1 MSIKTEEK
9 KLQSPFAYN
18 LIYIY
23 EIHDE
28 DHKNCLKIGK
38 ASFSTNEKIDIHAQ
52 NTEQLNKSARDR
64 INQQTGTSAVRYYLK
79 HTEIAIKEEIKDG
92 KKQMVSFLDDDVHE
106 VLINS
111 GIHRAKF
118 NLDANPREWFKVEL
132 QTAINAIKAVKEG
145 RKSLNNSE
153 INSAFQGITLYP
165 NQEDAVEKTLTTFK
179 HSNSMLWD
187 AKMRFGK
194 TITALELVK
203 RMSKLPNAYG
213 NIKKV
218 IIATHRPEVIEQWFG
233 DFKTVF
239 YEKDSTWK
247 FGSKVKGFGLPVE
260 DLIKNDNFICFASL
274 QDLRGAKLVGGN
286 FVKNQELYNT
296 KWDLLIID
304 EAHEGTLTER
314 GENVFKGLID
324 DSKDHKTKVL
334 RLSGTPFNIIDQ
346 YTTNEIYSWS
356 YIDEQEA
363 KQNWDYFKNPK
374 NPYAKMPKMNVY
386 TYDLGTIINNPHYLD
401 DKMFNFGEFFRVWT
415 GNKEEDIAD
424 DGTPITVSKDKV
436 GKFVHEQDVVKFL
449 NLLSKE
455 DESNNYPFSTKEYQD
470 YFKHTLWMLPGV
482 KEAHALSLLLNNH
495 EVFGHGNFKI
505 VNVAG
510 DGDEIEENNEEALR
524 KTKRALDKVK
534 DAIAKNERTIT
545 LSCQRLTTGVT
556 VPEWTAVFMLYG
568 SSQVAAQRYM
578 QTIFRVQSPANIDGK
593 IKENCFV
600 FEFAPDRALKVLA
613 KTAHLSHQAGKVNS
627 PETKKLMEKLLEF
640 CPVIAINGSQMNA
653 YDVPMMI
660 KQLKSAYIDDIVDSG
675 FENKRIY
682 NLEQLRLENID
693 LKDFEGCDHILKGAS
708 QTKNSKLVKVTENDL
723 DKKDGGTV
731 TIKEKQEKT
740 PEQKQKEK
748 EAQNAMRILNAI
760 MTKVPLMVYGLTLD
774 EDKEITYDNFTTLID
789 DASWNEFMPKDA
801 TKEKFKLFK
810 KYIDTEMFELCNEEL
825 RNQVNAANKLS
836 INERIK
842 RLTPLFLKF
851 RNPDKETVLTP
862 WRVVNMHLGDCL
874 GGYNFYN
881 ENYSVVLDEPR
892 FIDHGQ
898 VTNQVLK
905 NKEAKILEI
914 NSKTGLYPLYVTY
927 SLFRARLNSPLE
939 NRTDRNIWKET
950 VEKNIFVV
958 CRTKMAE
965 AITKRTL
972 VGNDRNIKVNVM
984 TIDNMIEDLRKKPD
998 DVISKIL
1005 NKTEWNIQEGGK
1017 MKFDAIVGNPPY
1029 QMSDG
1034 GAQASAT
1041 PVYNLF
1047 VDVSKKL
1054 NANYISMIM
1063 PSRWMTGGKGLDKFR
1078 DDMIHDKHFLVL
1090 HDYLN
1095 PKECFSNVDIKGGVC
1110 YFLRDKNTESRC
1122 EIYSHTTEGLYES
1135 TRYLAE
1141 ENDDIFI
1148 RDNRLL
1154 QIKNRVFAIQ
1164 TEMFDSIVSAS
1175 KPYGLRAET
1184 MLKAS
1189 KYGLPDFSNEPYENG
1204 YRILGLGEKQKRM
1217 WKYMPK
1223 DYPIPKRN
1231 IALNKYKVFIAEA
1244 YGCGAIG
1251 EVASTPVLSTP
1262 VLSTPGEL
1270 CTETF
1275 LQIGPFETK
1284 VEANNCCKY
1293 IYTKFFRAMVGIQ
1306 KQTQHTTQKAY
1317 RFVPLQNFTD
1327 KSDIDWSKSVT
1338 EIDKQLYKKYNL
1350 TPEEIDFIEKTVKPM
1365 E

>member
-1 MSIKTEEK
+1 MTTTKDK
-9 KLQSPFAYN
+9 KLQSPFEYN

-23 EIHDE
+23 EIPDE
-28 DHKNCLKIGK
+28 EHKHCLKIGK
-38 ASFSTNEKIDIHAQ
+38 ASFSTNEKVSFDEQ
-52 NTEQLNKSARDR
+52 NTDLLNKSAKAR

-79 HTEIAIKEEIKDG
+79 HTEVAIKKVVNDG
-92 KKQMVSFLDDDVHE
+92 KERLLAFLDDDVHE
-106 VLINS
+106 VLLNS
-111 GIHRAKF
+111 GIKRAKF
-118 NLDANPREWFKVEL
+118 DLDANPREWFRVEL

-153 INSAFQGITLYP
+153 INSEFKGITLYP
-165 NQEDAVEKTLTTFK
+165 NQEMAVSKTMSTFK
-179 HSNSMLWD
+179 HSNTMLWD

-194 TITALELVK
+194 TVAALELVK
-203 RMSKLPNAYG
+203 RMSKRPKDYG
-213 NIKKV
+213 DIKKI
-218 IIATHRPEVIEQWFG
+218 IIATHRPEVIEQWFD
-233 DFKTVF
+233 DFRKIF

-260 DLIKNDNFICFASL
+260 DLINNDKYICFASL

-286 FVKNQELYNT
+286 FVKNQELYDT

-314 GENVFKGLID
+314 GESVFKGLID
-324 DSKDHKTKVL
+324 ESKEHKTKVL

-346 YTTNEIYSWS
+346 YTTDEIYSWS

-415 GNKEEDIAD
+415 GNKEEDITD
-424 DGTPITVSKDKV
+424 DGTPVTVGKDKI
-436 GKFVHEQDVVKFL
+436 GKFIHEQDVINFL

-495 EVFGHGNFKI
+495 KVFGHGNFRI

-534 DAIAKNERTIT
+534 EAIEKNERTIT

-578 QTIFRVQSPANIDGK
+578 QTIFRVQSPANIDGM
-593 IKENCFV
+593 IKDNCFV

-613 KTAHLSHQAGKVNS
+613 KTAHLSHQAGTVNS
-627 PETKKLMEKLLEF
+627 TETKKLMEKLLQF

-682 NLEQLRLENID
+682 NLEQLKLENID
-693 LKDFEGCDHILKGAS
+693 LKDFENCGNILKGAS
-708 QTKNSKLVKVTENDL
+708 QTKNSKLVKVTESDL
-723 DKKDGGTV
+723 DKKDGGTT
-731 TIKEKQEKT
+731 TIKSKQQKT
-740 PEQKQKEK
+740 PEQKEKGK
-748 EAQNAMRILNAI
+748 EAKNAIRILNAI
-760 MTKVPLMVYGLTLD
+760 ITKVPLMVYGLTLD
-774 EDKEITYDNFTTLID
+774 ESKEITYDNFTDLID

-801 TKEKFKLFK
+801 TKAKFKLFK

-972 VGNDRNIKVNVM
+972 VGNDKNTKVNVM
-984 TIDNMIEDLRKKPD
+984 TIENMIEDLKTKPD
-998 DVISKIL
+998 DVVSKIL
-1005 NKTEWNIQEGGK
+1005 NKTEWNIQDGGK
-1017 MKFDAIVGNPPY
+1017 MKFDAVVGNPPY
-1029 QMSDG
+1029 QENLENRSE
-1034 GAQASAT
+1034 QP
-1041 PVYNLF
+1041 PVYHLFYNIAFNL
-1047 VDVSKKL
+1047 SKKVTL
-1054 NANYISMIM
+1054 ITPARFLFNA
-1063 PSRWMTGGKGLDKFR
+1063 GKT
-1078 DDMIHDKHFLVL
+1078 
-1090 HDYLN
+1090 
-1095 PKECFSNVDIKGGVC
+1095 PKEWNEKVLSDPHFKVVDYIANSKDIFPTVEIKGGVSIT
-1110 YFLRDKNTESRC
+1110 YRDEDQSFGAIGLYVKNEILNNILSKVKTITNEYLDSI
-1122 EIYSHTTEGLYES
+1122 IYSNTSYKYSKKLFEEHPDFATRVSGGS
-1135 TRYLAE
+1135 SRYLSSSVFDKLSE
-1141 ENDDIFI
+1141 MFFDNP
-1148 RDNRLL
+1148 RDNNEKY
-1154 QIKNRVFAIQ
+1154 IKIIGRQNSHRVEYYTKLKYLIPPQ
-1164 TEMFDSIVSAS
+1164 NFD
-1175 KPYGLRAET
+1175 
-1184 MLKAS
+1184 
-1189 KYGLPDFSNEPYENG
+1189 
-1204 YRILGLGEKQKRM
+1204 
-1217 WKYMPK
+1217 
-1223 DYPIPKRN
+1223 
-1231 IALNKYKVFIAEA
+1231 KYKVFISSSNGTGEF
-1244 YGCGAIG
+1244 GEILTMPFLGEPNVGA
-1251 EVASTPVLSTP
+1251 
-1262 VLSTPGEL
+1262 
-1270 CTETF
+1270 TETF
-1275 LQIGPFETK
+1275 VSIGDFNKKSDAE
-1284 VEANNCCKY
+1284 NLIKY
-1293 IYTKFFRAMVGIQ
+1293 IKSKFARTLLGTLKV
-1306 KQTQHTTQKAY
+1306 TQGNKNSW
-1317 RFVPLQNFTD
+1317 VWSNIPLQDFTD
-1327 KSDIDWSKSVT
+1327 KSDIDWSKPVA
-1338 EIDKQLYKKYNL
+1338 EIDQQLYKKYNL
-1350 TPEEIDFIEKTVKPM
+1350 TQEEIDFIEKSIKPM

>member
-23 EIHDE
+23 EIPDE

-118 NLDANPREWFKVEL
+118 DLDANPREWFKVEL

-304 EAHEGTLTER
+304 EAHEGTLTDR

-415 GNKEEDIAD
+415 GNKEDDIAD
-424 DGTPITVSKDKV
+424 DGTPIIVGKDKV
-436 GKFVHEQDVVKFL
+436 GKFVHEQDVIKFL

-510 DGDEIEENNEEALR
+510 DGDEIEENNEDALR

-534 DAIAKNERTIT
+534 DAIARNERTIT

-731 TIKEKQEKT
+731 TIREKQEKT

-972 VGNDRNIKVNVM
+972 VGNDRKIKVNVM

-1029 QMSDG
+1029 QLKTANVDEQQN
-1034 GAQASAT
+1034 A
-1041 PVYNLF
+1041 VNIYNEF
-1047 VDVSKKL
+1047 VEVSKKISPT
-1054 NANYISMIM
+1054 YISLIM
-1063 PSRWMTGGKGLDKFR
+1063 PSRWMTGGRGLDKFR
-1078 DDMIHDKHFLVL
+1078 HDMLKDNTMSIL
-1090 HDYLN
+1090 HDYVDARD
-1095 PKECFSNVDIKGGVC
+1095 CFTNVEIKGGVC
-1110 YFLRDKNTESRC
+1110 YFLRDVN
-1122 EIYSHTTEGLYES
+1122 H
-1135 TRYLAE
+1135 
-1141 ENDDIFI
+1141 NDKFDYYYHKLGNVTHSKRELNDMGIGSFVRDVNAQKIIEKVTKANDFI
-1148 RDNRLL
+1148 SFEK
-1154 QIKNRVFAIQ
+1154 IAGSQ
-1164 TEMFDSIVSAS
+1164 TPFGIVTS
-1175 KPYGLRAET
+1175 
-1184 MLKAS
+1184 
-1189 KYGLPDFSNEPYENG
+1189 FSDYKKE
-1204 YRILGLGEKQKRM
+1204 
-1217 WKYMPK
+1217 PK
-1223 DYPIPKRN
+1223 DNYNMKIYGNKFIGYTDLKFVTKN
-1231 IALNKYKVFIAEA
+1231 KDLAYKYKVFAPKAVGEGHIESDKVNAFVPDNPSICSQTYIIYGKFDTKQEAENLA
-1244 YGCGAIG
+1244 GYM
-1251 EVASTPVLSTP
+1251 
-1262 VLSTPGEL
+1262 
-1270 CTETF
+1270 
-1275 LQIGPFETK
+1275 K
-1284 VEANNCCKY
+1284 
-1293 IYTKFFRAMVGIQ
+1293 TKFFHFLLGQ
-1306 KQTQHTTQKAY
+1306 LKNTQQMAPALFKLVPLLDYTQKW
-1317 RFVPLQNFTD
+1317 TD
-1327 KSDIDWSKSVT
+1327 EK
-1338 EIDKQLYKKYNL
+1338 LYKKYNL
-1350 TPEEIDFIEKTVKPM
+1350 AKDEIEYIENTVWSAIKK
-1365 E
+1365 

>member
-1 MSIKTEEK
+1 MTTTKDK
-9 KLQSPFAYN
+9 KLQSPFEYN

-23 EIHDE
+23 EIPDE
-28 DHKNCLKIGK
+28 EHKHCLKIGK
-38 ASFSTNEKIDIHAQ
+38 ASFSANEKVSFDEQ
-52 NTEQLNKSARDR
+52 NTDLLNKSAKAR

-79 HTEIAIKEEIKDG
+79 HTEVAIKKVVNDG
-92 KKQMVSFLDDDVHE
+92 KERLLAFLDDDVHE
-106 VLINS
+106 VLLNS
-111 GIHRAKF
+111 GIKRAKF
-118 NLDANPREWFKVEL
+118 DLDANPREWFRVEL

-153 INSAFQGITLYP
+153 INSEFKGITLYP
-165 NQEDAVEKTLTTFK
+165 NQEMAVSKTMSTFK
-179 HSNSMLWD
+179 HSNTMLWD

-194 TITALELVK
+194 TVTALELVK
-203 RMSKLPNAYG
+203 RMSKRPKDYG
-213 NIKKV
+213 DIKKI
-218 IIATHRPEVIEQWFG
+218 IIATHRPEVIEQWFD
-233 DFKTVF
+233 DFRKIF

-260 DLIKNDNFICFASL
+260 DLINNDNYICFASL

-286 FVKNQELYNT
+286 FVKNQELYDT

-314 GENVFKGLID
+314 GESVFKGLID
-324 DSKDHKTKVL
+324 ESKEHKTKVL

-346 YTTNEIYSWS
+346 YTTDEIYSWS

-415 GNKEEDIAD
+415 GNKEEDITD
-424 DGTPITVSKDKV
+424 DGTPVTVGKDKI
-436 GKFVHEQDVVKFL
+436 GKFVHEQDVINFL

-495 EVFGHGNFKI
+495 KVFGHGNFRI

-534 DAIAKNERTIT
+534 EAIEKNERTIT

-578 QTIFRVQSPANIDGK
+578 QTIFRVQSPANIDGM
-593 IKENCFV
+593 IKDNCFV

-613 KTAHLSHQAGKVNS
+613 KTAHLSHQAGTVNS
-627 PETKKLMEKLLEF
+627 TETKKLMEKLLQF

-682 NLEQLRLENID
+682 NLEQLQLENID
-693 LKDFEGCDHILKGAS
+693 LKDFENCGNILKGAS
-708 QTKNSKLVKVTENDL
+708 QTKNSKLVKVTESDL
-723 DKKDGGTV
+723 DKKEGGTT
-731 TIKEKQEKT
+731 TIKGKQQKT
-740 PEQKQKEK
+740 QEQKEK
-748 EAQNAMRILNAI
+748 EKEAKNAIKILNAI
-760 MTKVPLMVYGLTLD
+760 ITKVPLMVYGLTLD
-774 EDKEITYDNFTTLID
+774 EDKEITYDNFTDLID
-789 DASWNEFMPKDA
+789 DASWNEFMPKGA
-801 TKEKFKLFK
+801 TKAKFKLFK

-898 VTNQVLK
+898 VTNQVLR
-905 NKEAKILEI
+905 NKEARILEI

-927 SLFRARLNSPLE
+927 SLFRDRLNSPLE
-939 NRTDRNIWKET
+939 RRTDRNIWKET

-972 VGNDRNIKVNVM
+972 VGNDKNIKVNVM
-984 TIDNMIEDLRKKPD
+984 TVENMIEDLKTKPD
-998 DVISKIL
+998 DVVSKIL

-1029 QMSDG
+1029 QLNDG
-1034 GAQASAT
+1034 GGIGDSAT
-1041 PVYNLF
+1041 PIYQLF
-1047 VDVSKKL
+1047 ISLSKTM
-1054 NANYISMIM
+1054 NPNYLSMIV
-1063 PSRWMTGGKGLDKFR
+1063 PARWMKGGKGLSIFRNQMMNDHSLAKLFDYADARVCFPNIHIDGGICYFLWDKGYNGQVDYTYQDLIGYTCRSKRNLKTDFSDTVIR
-1078 DDMIHDKHFLVL
+1078 DSRQIEIIRKVSTIEKEKFSKIVSTR
-1090 HDYLN
+1090 N
-1095 PKECFSNVDIKGGVC
+1095 PYGLFADLFNTPEKYPDIKWYEKENEKTIKVYGVKGIKGGAKRLTGYINKDSV
-1110 YFLRDKNTESRC
+1110 KKS
-1122 EIYSHTTEGLYES
+1122 IGL
-1135 TRYLAE
+1135 
-1141 ENDDIFI
+1141 D
-1148 RDNRLL
+1148 
-1154 QIKNRVFAIQ
+1154 
-1164 TEMFDSIVSAS
+1164 
-1175 KPYGLRAET
+1175 
-1184 MLKAS
+1184 
-1189 KYGLPDFSNEPYENG
+1189 
-1204 YRILGLGEKQKRM
+1204 
-1217 WKYMPK
+1217 
-1223 DYPIPKRN
+1223 
-1231 IALNKYKVFIAEA
+1231 KYKLLFGKAYMTTSTTPPDIIIAKPNEA
-1244 YGCGAIG
+1244 
-1251 EVASTPVLSTP
+1251 
-1262 VLSTPGEL
+1262 

-1275 LQIGPFETK
+1275 LQIGPFNTEKESENCLNFIKSKFYRALLFFNRSSLNISTETFSL
-1284 VEANNCCKY
+1284 
-1293 IYTKFFRAMVGIQ
+1293 I
-1306 KQTQHTTQKAY
+1306 
-1317 RFVPLQNFTD
+1317 PLQDFTN
-1327 KSDIDWSKSVT
+1327 KSDIDWSKPVA
-1338 EIDKQLYKKYNL
+1338 EIDQQLYKKYNL
-1350 TPEEIDFIEKTVKPM
+1350 TQEEIDFIEKSIKPM

>member
-23 EIHDE
+23 EIPDE

-118 NLDANPREWFKVEL
+118 DLDANPREWFKVEL

-415 GNKEEDIAD
+415 GNKEDDIAD
-424 DGTPITVSKDKV
+424 DGTPIIVGKDKV
-436 GKFVHEQDVVKFL
+436 GKFVHEQDVIKFL

-534 DAIAKNERTIT
+534 DAIARNERTIT

-708 QTKNSKLVKVTENDL
+708 QTKNSKLVRVTENDL

-731 TIKEKQEKT
+731 TIREKQEKT

-774 EDKEITYDNFTTLID
+774 EDKEITYDNFTSLID

-862 WRVVNMHLGDCL
+862 WMVVNMHLGDCL

-927 SLFRARLNSPLE
+927 SLFRARLNGPLE

-1029 QMSDG
+1029 QLNDG
-1034 GAQASAT
+1034 GGIGDSAT
-1041 PVYNLF
+1041 PIYQLF
-1047 VDVSKKL
+1047 ISLSKKM
-1054 NANYISMIM
+1054 NPNYLSMIV
-1063 PSRWMTGGKGLDKFR
+1063 PSRWMKGGKGLSVFRNQMMNDHSLAKLFDYADARVCFPNIHIDGGICYFLWDKGYNGQVDYTYQDLIGYTCRSKRNLKTDFSDTVIR
-1078 DDMIHDKHFLVL
+1078 DSRQIEIIRKASTIEKEKFSKIVSTR
-1090 HDYLN
+1090 N
-1095 PKECFSNVDIKGGVC
+1095 PYGLFADLFNTPEKYPDIKWYEKGSEKTIKVYGVKGIKGGAKRLTGYINKDAVKKSIGLDN
-1110 YFLRDKNTESRC
+1110 YKLLFGKA
-1122 EIYSHTTEGLYES
+1122 YMTTS
-1135 TRYLAE
+1135 TTPP
-1141 ENDDIFI
+1141 DII
-1148 RDNRLL
+1148 
-1154 QIKNRVFAIQ
+1154 IA
-1164 TEMFDSIVSAS
+1164 
-1175 KPYGLRAET
+1175 KP
-1184 MLKAS
+1184 
-1189 KYGLPDFSNEPYENG
+1189 NE
-1204 YRILGLGEKQKRM
+1204 
-1217 WKYMPK
+1217 
-1223 DYPIPKRN
+1223 
-1231 IALNKYKVFIAEA
+1231 A
-1244 YGCGAIG
+1244 
-1251 EVASTPVLSTP
+1251 
-1262 VLSTPGEL
+1262 

-1275 LQIGPFETK
+1275 LQIGPFDTEKESENCLNFIKSKFYRALLFFNRSSLNISTETFSL
-1284 VEANNCCKY
+1284 
-1293 IYTKFFRAMVGIQ
+1293 I
-1306 KQTQHTTQKAY
+1306 
-1317 RFVPLQNFTD
+1317 PLQDFTN
-1327 KSDIDWSKSVT
+1327 KSDIDWSKSVA

-1350 TPEEIDFIEKTVKPM
+1350 TQEEIDFIEKTVKPM

>member
-23 EIHDE
+23 EIPDE

-118 NLDANPREWFKVEL
+118 DLDANPREWFKVEL

-165 NQEDAVEKTLTTFK
+165 NQEEAVERTLTTFR

-213 NIKKV
+213 DIKKV

-260 DLIKNDNFICFASL
+260 NLIKNDNFICFASL

-286 FVKNQELYNT
+286 FVKNQELYDT

-415 GNKEEDIAD
+415 GNKEDDIAD
-424 DGTPITVSKDKV
+424 DGTPITVGKDKV
-436 GKFVHEQDVVKFL
+436 GKFVHEQDVIKFL

-534 DAIAKNERTIT
+534 DAIARNERTIT

-1029 QMSDG
+1029 QEILSNG
-1034 GAQASAT
+1034 ETSRSLAKQ
-1041 PVYNLF
+1041 LF
-1047 VDVSKKL
+1047 PDFIKTSIKL
-1054 NANYISMIM
+1054 NPNYVSLIT
-1063 PSRWMTGGKGLDKFR
+1063 PSRWFAGDAQDGSFITLR
-1078 DDMIHDKHFLVL
+1078 EFLKNNNHIKTLVNYPSGT
-1090 HDYLN
+1090 DV
-1095 PKECFSNVDIKGGVC
+1095 FDNVVIKGGVS
-1110 YFLRDKNTESRC
+1110 YFLYDKNYLGKVSFINSINGKRVLQNRDLFEEGMDVILSST
-1122 EIYSHTTEGLYES
+1122 EIYNILQKVRT
-1135 TRYLAE
+1135 
-1141 ENDDIFI
+1141 
-1148 RDNRLL
+1148 NRFKSMTLL
-1154 QIKNRVFAIQ
+1154 TKGRNAFGIVGKQEII
-1164 TEMFDSIVSAS
+1164 DSIS
-1175 KPYGLRAET
+1175 KTEKFENAVKLQC
-1184 MLKAS
+1184 KA
-1189 KYGLPDFSNEPYENG
+1189 GEIRWTNISN
-1204 YRILGLGEKQKRM
+1204 ITKSLDVFK
-1217 WKYMPK
+1217 
-1223 DYPIPKRN
+1223 
-1231 IALNKYKVFIAEA
+1231 AHKVFISKSAGDPAKDSKVIGMPYYAEPFSA
-1244 YGCGAIG
+1244 CSDSLIPIGCFDNK
-1251 EVASTPVLSTP
+1251 
-1262 VLSTPGEL
+1262 
-1270 CTETF
+1270 TEALN
-1275 LQIGPFETK
+1275 LQKYLKTIFVRFMISILK
-1284 VEANNCCKY
+1284 VSQNVYQNVY
-1293 IYTKFFRAMVGIQ
+1293 Q
-1306 KQTQHTTQKAY
+1306 
-1317 RFVPLQNFTD
+1317 FVPLQDFTD
-1327 KSDIDWSKSVT
+1327 KSDIDWSKSVA

-1350 TPEEIDFIEKTVKPM
+1350 TQEEIDFIEKTVKPM

>member
-23 EIHDE
+23 EIPDE

-38 ASFSTNEKIDIHAQ
+38 ASFSTNEKVDIHAQ

-118 NLDANPREWFKVEL
+118 DLDANPREWFKVEL

-153 INSAFQGITLYP
+153 INLEFKGITLYP
-165 NQEDAVEKTLTTFK
+165 NQEEAVERTLTTFK

-213 NIKKV
+213 DIKKV

-233 DFKTVF
+233 DFKAVF

-247 FGSKVKGFGLPVE
+247 FGSKVKGFGLSVE

-286 FVKNQELYNT
+286 FVKNQELYDT

-356 YIDEQEA
+356 YIDEQEK

-748 EAQNAMRILNAI
+748 DAQNAMRILNAI

-774 EDKEITYDNFTTLID
+774 EDKEITYDNFTSLID

-1005 NKTEWNIQEGGK
+1005 NTTEWNIQEGGK

-1090 HDYLN
+1090 HDYTN
-1095 PKECFSNVDIKGGVC
+1095 SKNVFPSVDIKGGIC
-1110 YFLRDKNTESRC
+1110 YFLRDRDKEDKC
-1122 EIYSHTTEGLYES
+1122 KIYKHDS
-1135 TRYLAE
+1135 
-1141 ENDDIFI
+1141 ENVKYSYRNLVEDGDEIFI
-1148 RDNRLL
+1148 RNSELIT
-1154 QIKNRVFAIQ
+1154 IKNKVAKKDNSSF
-1164 TEMFDSIVSAS
+1164 ENIVSPR
-1175 KPYGLRAET
+1175 KPYGLSGDIF
-1184 MLKAS
+1184 KDYS
-1189 KYGLPDFSNEPYENG
+1189 KYNLPNMSDNPINNGLTVY
-1204 YRILGLGEKQKRM
+1204 GLDEKLKRVM
-1217 WKYMPK
+1217 RYA
-1223 DYPIPKRN
+1223 DINYPLPKRDYV
-1231 IALNKYKVFIAEA
+1231 KGYKLFMSRNQ
-1244 YGCGAIG
+1244 GSGNFG
-1251 EVASTPVLSTP
+1251 EEFSTPIFAKP
-1262 VLSTPGEL
+1262 NDC

-1275 LQIGPFETK
+1275 VVIGLFNTEK
-1284 VEANNCCKY
+1284 ESQNCWQY
-1293 IYTKFFRAMVGIQ
+1293 IKTKFFRAMVGIR
-1306 KQTQHTTQKAY
+1306 KQDQGASKSIYHY
-1317 RFVPLQNFTD
+1317 VPLQDFTE
-1327 KSDIDWSKSVT
+1327 KSDIDWSKSVA
-1338 EIDKQLYKKYNL
+1338 EIDKQLDKKYNL
-1350 TPEEIDFIEKTVKPM
+1350 TQEEIYFIEKTVKPM